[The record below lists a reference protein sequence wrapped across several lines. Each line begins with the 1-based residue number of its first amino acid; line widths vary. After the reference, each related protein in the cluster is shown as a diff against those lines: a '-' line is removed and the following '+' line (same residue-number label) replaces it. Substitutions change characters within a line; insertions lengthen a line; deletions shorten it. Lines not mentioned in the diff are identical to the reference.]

1 MLEDLPY
8 RLLLT
13 DVLSLSEEMIKLT
26 TVIMQSIG
34 YSISFFAIPVA
45 SMANPYIKTFNQQLG
60 TASTGEKVELLEVK
74 VIIRGGYGTKLKY
87 RIGNDIVES
96 WVVCPEDK
104 QPYFSDQGVRYAQSV
119 ATKKLLSLA
128 CKYEQEVLSS
138 R

>member
-1 MLEDLPY
+1 
-8 RLLLT
+8 
-13 DVLSLSEEMIKLT
+13 MIKLK
-26 TVIMQSIG
+26 TVIKQTIG

-74 VIIRGGYGTKLKY
+74 VVIRGGYGTMVKY
-87 RIGNDIVES
+87 RIGSDIVES
-96 WVVCPEDK
+96 WIVCPEDE

-119 ATKKLLSLA
+119 ATQKLLSLA
-128 CKYEQEVLSS
+128 CKHEQEILSS